1 MNQKTLTKLE
11 YYKITALLE
20 EQASSMRGK
29 QLCRKLKPMTDPEKI
44 NTAQE
49 QTEAAFTR
57 IVKKGRISFGNAFPI
72 GESLKRLEI
81 GGILGMGELR
91 QIMSL
96 LETAGQ
102 VRRASSHLQSFTE
115 CRKSKG
121 LRASRHTGRAL

>member
-81 GGILGMGELR
+81 GGALGCGELLR
-91 QIMSL
+91 ICKVLQN
-96 LETAGQ
+96 AGK
-102 VRRASSHLQSFTE
+102 VKAY
-115 CRKSKG
+115 G
-121 LRASRHTGRAL
+121 RHDTQEEL

>member
-57 IVKKGRISFGNAFPI
+57 IRQKGTHLFWQCIPHRRVFKTSGDW
-72 GESLKRLEI
+72 RCTW
-81 GGILGMGELR
+81 M
-91 QIMSL
+91 
-96 LETAGQ
+96 
-102 VRRASSHLQSFTE
+102 RRASSHLQSFTE

-121 LRASRHTGRAL
+121 LRTSRHTGRAL

>member
-49 QTEAAFTR
+49 QTL
-57 IVKKGRISFGNAFPI
+57 
-72 GESLKRLEI
+72 SLI
-81 GGILGMGELR
+81 HI
-91 QIMSL
+91 
-96 LETAGQ
+96 
-102 VRRASSHLQSFTE
+102 
-115 CRKSKG
+115 
-121 LRASRHTGRAL
+121 

>member
-72 GESLKRLEI
+72 GESLMPEK
-81 GGILGMGELR
+81 
-91 QIMSL
+91 
-96 LETAGQ
+96 
-102 VRRASSHLQSFTE
+102 
-115 CRKSKG
+115 
-121 LRASRHTGRAL
+121 

>member
-57 IVKKGRISFGNAFPI
+57 IVKKGTHLFWQCIPPS
-72 GESLKRLEI
+72 ESL
-81 GGILGMGELR
+81 
-91 QIMSL
+91 
-96 LETAGQ
+96 
-102 VRRASSHLQSFTE
+102 
-115 CRKSKG
+115 
-121 LRASRHTGRAL
+121 